1 MKYADLSGPNGVP
14 DGKIDSYDKTDIG
27 WSAPRYMF
35 GLDFSGEYKGFDF
48 RVFFQGVGKRDEF
61 IYGGIVLNPTSKS
74 LLEDRWIPERS
85 VQENLA
91 HAKLPRYVN
100 GQQNNYEISDFYV
113 KSAAYLRLKNLQLGY
128 TLPKNWTRKIC
139 FEKVRFSISAN
150 NLFTLTSYPYVDP
163 EGPSGGAYYPQLR
176 SFTFGVELT
185 IGKN

>member
-1 MKYADLSGPNGVP
+1 MPICLGLGVP
-14 DGKIDSYDKTDIG
+14 DGKMIVMINRYRLECSL
-27 WSAPRYMF
+27 RYMF

-74 LLEDRWIPERS
+74 LLEDRWNPERS

-128 TLPKNWTRKIC
+128 TLPKNGR
-139 FEKVRFSISAN
+139 EKYVLRRFGLVYLPITCS
-150 NLFTLTSYPYVDP
+150 L
-163 EGPSGGAYYPQLR
+163 
-176 SFTFGVELT
+176 
-185 IGKN
+185 

>member
-1 MKYADLSGPNGVP
+1 MAKYSIVELAVSNGNLVGVDQLSNNQKRALELNNAIYIYRGTRSKKVYIGQTMHFIERHKQHYNGMEEKFSTADFNKVIVIFSVYFNR
-14 DGKIDSYDKTDIG
+14 
-27 WSAPRYMF
+27 SAMDDVESQLITYFMA
-35 GLDFSGEYKGFDF
+35 D
-48 RVFFQGVGKRDEF
+48 
-61 IYGGIVLNPTSKS
+61 NSKKAGAVS
-74 LLEDRWIPERS
+74 S
-85 VQENLA
+85 
-91 HAKLPRYVN
+91 
-100 GQQNNYEISDFYV
+100 
-113 KSAAYLRLKNLQLGY
+113 AYLRLKNLQLGY

>member
-1 MKYADLSGPNGVP
+1 
-14 DGKIDSYDKTDIG
+14 
-27 WSAPRYMF
+27 
-35 GLDFSGEYKGFDF
+35 
-48 RVFFQGVGKRDEF
+48 
-61 IYGGIVLNPTSKS
+61 
-74 LLEDRWIPERS
+74 LEDRWNPERS

-139 FEKVRFSISAN
+139 FEKVRFSISTN

>member
-1 MKYADLSGPNGVP
+1 MKKPKHLYP
-14 DGKIDSYDKTDIG
+14 Y
-27 WSAPRYMF
+27 
-35 GLDFSGEYKGFDF
+35 

-74 LLEDRWIPERS
+74 LLEDRWNPERS

-128 TLPKNWTRKIC
+128 TLHAYFRGKKELFQGLAMERLEKEWNVYPVLHLDFSMTKYTALSDLLGQLNLNLYDWENSMERK
-139 FEKVRFSISAN
+139 K
-150 NLFTLTSYPYVDP
+150 
-163 EGPSGGAYYPQLR
+163 
-176 SFTFGVELT
+176 
-185 IGKN
+185 